1 MRLEGKVALITGAA
15 SGLQGETMGF
25 GGATAWLFVRE
36 GASVVLTD
44 VVEEKGQRTAAQI
57 RDQGGGATFVRL
69 DVTSE
74 QDWVDAVEA
83 TVSTYGSLDV
93 LVNNAGNYL
102 PGMAEDASLE
112 SWNSQLDVHAKGTF
126 LGMKHAIP
134 EMRKAGGGSI
144 INISSIMGLVGS
156 PHSVAYA
163 AAKGAIRLLT
173 KAAAIQHAREGIRVN
188 SVHPG
193 YCRTG
198 MLVDPVPWV
207 LESVPINRLGTPDDI
222 ASGIL
227 YLASGESSYVTG
239 SELVID
245 GGWTAQ

>member
-112 SWNSQLDVHAKGTF
+112 SWNSQLDVRWRLHYQHLVHNG
-126 LGMKHAIP
+126 
-134 EMRKAGGGSI
+134 AGGQSALGRLCGRQGSH
-144 INISSIMGLVGS
+144 S
-156 PHSVAYA
+156 PPHQ
-163 AAKGAIRLLT
+163 GRR
-173 KAAAIQHAREGIRVN
+173 HPAR
-188 SVHPG
+188 
-193 YCRTG
+193 
-198 MLVDPVPWV
+198 
-207 LESVPINRLGTPDDI
+207 
-222 ASGIL
+222 A
-227 YLASGESSYVTG
+227 
-239 SELVID
+239 
-245 GGWTAQ
+245 

>member
-74 QDWVDAVEA
+74 RDWVDAVEA

-112 SWNSQLDVHAKGTF
+112 S
-126 LGMKHAIP
+126 
-134 EMRKAGGGSI
+134 
-144 INISSIMGLVGS
+144 
-156 PHSVAYA
+156 
-163 AAKGAIRLLT
+163 
-173 KAAAIQHAREGIRVN
+173 
-188 SVHPG
+188 
-193 YCRTG
+193 
-198 MLVDPVPWV
+198 
-207 LESVPINRLGTPDDI
+207 
-222 ASGIL
+222 
-227 YLASGESSYVTG
+227 
-239 SELVID
+239 
-245 GGWTAQ
+245 